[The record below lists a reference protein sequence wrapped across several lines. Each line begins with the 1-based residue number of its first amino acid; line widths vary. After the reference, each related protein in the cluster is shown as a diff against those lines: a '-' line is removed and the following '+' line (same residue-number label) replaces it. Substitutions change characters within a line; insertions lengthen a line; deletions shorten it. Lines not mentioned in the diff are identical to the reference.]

1 MSQKSSL
8 YKNIGKT
15 IKEARVQKAITQ
27 DELAKRIGVTAATI
41 SLYESGDRKPE
52 LEKLK
57 TIAKVLKTSEVFLM
71 GVELNSANIDLALR
85 SEKLTPPEITQ
96 VKKYID
102 LIKKAKGKIGK
113 KSK

>member
-1 MSQKSSL
+1 MSRKSRL
-8 YKNIGKT
+8 YESIGKT
-15 IKEARVQKAITQ
+15 IKETRDQKAITQ
-27 DELAKRIGVTAATI
+27 DELAKRVGVTAATI

-57 TIAKVLKTSEVFLM
+57 AIAKALETSEVFLM
-71 GVELNSANIDLALR
+71 GAELDPTNIDLALR

-102 LIKKAKGKIGK
+102 LIKKAKEKNEK
-113 KSK
+113 KDE